1 MQMQRV
7 RIIDRQ
13 RKRRLTVDIYAS
25 GLRCEQ
31 CGAELLALRYRDDE
45 PRQCIYCDSP
55 LDVCEWRVKW
65 DKQKWEKY
73 FDKVREELGLG
84 WSYQPRLFKDKSGQF
99 YLRFSA
105 QILPIAAIVD
115 QRLLPVEVEFRQ

>member
-1 MQMQRV
+1 MQTQRV

-25 GLRCEQ
+25 GLRCGQ
-31 CGAELLALRYRDDE
+31 CGAEFLAYGE
-45 PRQCIYCDSP
+45 PRQCLYCDSP
-55 LDVCEWRVKW
+55 LYVCEWKIKW

-73 FDKVREELGLG
+73 FDRVREELGLG
-84 WSYQPRLFKDKSGQF
+84 WSYQPHLFKDKSGQF

-105 QILPIAAIVD
+105 KILPIAAIVD
-115 QRLLPVEVEFRQ
+115 PRLLPIEVEFR